1 MRHLIPLTLLLTTA
15 CTVGPNYTGPSA
27 ATPPPPVSFVRAQ
40 NAGVAAPADGPWW
53 TTLRDPLLDKLVT
66 QALKDSPDLSAAA
79 ARIRQARATLR
90 ERRAADLPSISSSA
104 LFAKARLPGQSEDG
118 GATDL
123 TLYNLGFDSSWE
135 LDLFGGRSR
144 GLEATR
150 ADVAA
155 RTAELEDARVTL
167 SAEVA
172 RTYVTL
178 RERQQRLALAEA
190 AIALRTRE
198 VELLRQ
204 RAASG
209 TVGRDA
215 LLAGQ
220 QALDDARA
228 QSGPLRAEIDGAKDR
243 LALLAGR
250 TPGSLDAQLD
260 APAPVPLP
268 PAEVAIGDPAA
279 LLKRRPDIR
288 VAERT
293 LAAQTARRLSCDAS
307 IVTIVEDESGQPLDV
322 GRKTRSIPPAIR
334 RALHSR
340 DAGCRF
346 PGCTHTRFLDGH
358 HIRHWANGGETKLS
372 TLVMLCRFHHRQVHE
387 GRVDVQMLDDGALR
401 FIGTRGQH
409 FEAAMPMAG
418 DADQLA
424 RRNRIEGIVIDA
436 VTAVSLWRGER
447 MSYDLAV
454 EGLMIEQERGRR
466 RVSAE
471 TQERAAGGSTAAA
484 GWPVRSSIPNPAQV
498 VPQA

>member
-15 CTVGPNYTGPSA
+15 CTVGPDYTGPSA

-40 NAGVAAPADGPWW
+40 NAGVAAAADGPWW

-172 RTYVTL
+172 RTYVNL

-215 LLAGQ
+215 LLTGQ

-243 LALLAGR
+243 LALLAGT

-293 LAAQTARRLSCDAS
+293 LAAQTARIGEAEAARFPRVSFLGLFGLGGSSPADMFDLDKVTVAAAPRLSWTLLDFGRARAKVRGAEAQRDEAEARYRATVLGALQDA
-307 IVTIVEDESGQPLDV
+307 E
-322 GRKTRSIPPAIR
+322 A
-334 RALHSR
+334 ALS
-340 DAGCRF
+340 
-346 PGCTHTRFLDGH
+346 
-358 HIRHWANGGETKLS
+358 
-372 TLVMLCRFHHRQVHE
+372 RFHHQRVALADRLRAERQAQQADALAAE
-387 GRVDVQMLDDGALR
+387 RYAAGTIALGDRLAAQRTLLAASQARQQDGAAL
-401 FIGTRGQH
+401 T
-409 FEAAMPMAG
+409 
-418 DADQLA
+418 DAYIAVQKALGLGWQD
-424 RRNRIEGIVIDA
+424 IDES
-436 VTAVSLWRGER
+436 VTNESR
-447 MSYDLAV
+447 
-454 EGLMIEQERGRR
+454 
-466 RVSAE
+466 
-471 TQERAAGGSTAAA
+471 
-484 GWPVRSSIPNPAQV
+484 
-498 VPQA
+498 